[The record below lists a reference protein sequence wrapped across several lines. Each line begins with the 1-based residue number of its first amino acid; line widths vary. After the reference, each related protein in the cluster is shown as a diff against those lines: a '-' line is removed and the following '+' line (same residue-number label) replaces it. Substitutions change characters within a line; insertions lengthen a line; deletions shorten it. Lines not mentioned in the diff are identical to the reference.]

1 MLANPTMAE
10 SICSGCAKA
19 LAPSDVLY
27 TGEAKIVCADC
38 SGKAEISRD
47 EARSARNIKRAALT
61 CLVAAL
67 LGFAALVTMFALGFW
82 ACAIISV
89 SAGLFAA
96 NSMISN
102 GERFL
107 RYLSAVDKTVIW
119 VCTLVGLGIAGFE
132 TLSMFGIIP
141 LLFHFR

>member
-1 MLANPTMAE
+1 MLRSVADAT
-10 SICSGCAKA
+10 CASCGKG
-19 LAPSDVLY
+19 LASNDVLY
-27 TGEAKIVCADC
+27 TGEAKIVCAEC
-38 SGKAEISRD
+38 AGKAEISRD

-67 LGFAALVTMFALGFW
+67 LGLAALMTMFALGFW
-82 ACAIISV
+82 ACAVISV
-89 SAGLFAA
+89 SAGLFAG

-107 RYLSAVDKTVIW
+107 RYLSPVDKTVIW
-119 VCTLVGLGIAGFE
+119 VCTLGGLGIAMFE

-141 LLFHFR
+141 LLFRFR